1 MSRRHGLQLAVGI
14 VVTIACFAAALWGFG
29 REDYAEIASS
39 FRRADYLTL
48 PAFLFLL
55 AVFFWLK
62 AVRWALLL
70 EPVRPENPITARQS
84 TASLM
89 IGFMGNNVLP
99 AHLGDLVRVVVLAR
113 QYKLS
118 KTAVFSTV
126 VLERVFDVAAI
137 LGILGWG
144 LAAAP
149 QAPPV
154 ARQTSYVL
162 AAMLAVG
169 VAGIVVYA
177 LYTAWF
183 VRTTEWFLD
192 RTPLV
197 PAKLKRK
204 AAEMLESGALGMA
217 ALRNG
222 RLAFWITVT
231 SIVQWALNVVMVQ
244 LSFFAFDIDQPAS
257 VAAIV
262 MGVVAFGVTLPS
274 TPGFFGVIQIAF
286 RYSLAPFDVQAT
298 DAVASSVYYQMVSWI
313 AVTAVGF
320 YYLHRT
326 GMKLTQLE
334 QVAEESEIGLLPAI
348 DHATSRG
355 SFKTE
360 ERSGGGA

>member
-1 MSRRHGLQLAVGI
+1 MSRRHGVQLAIGI

-39 FRRADYLTL
+39 FRRANYLTL
-48 PAFLFLL
+48 PAYLFLL

-70 EPVRPENPITARQS
+70 EPVRPTNPITARQCTS
-84 TASLM
+84 SLM

-99 AHLGDLVRVVVLAR
+99 AHLGDLVRVVVMGR
-113 QYKLS
+113 QFGIS

-137 LGILGWG
+137 LGILVWG
-144 LAAAP
+144 LARAP
-149 QAPPV
+149 KAPPG
-154 ARQTSYVL
+154 ARQTSYML
-162 AAMLAVG
+162 AAMLAVC
-169 VAGIVVYA
+169 VVGIIFYA
-177 LYTAWF
+177 LKTAWF

-192 RTPLV
+192 RTPFV
-197 PAKLKRK
+197 PMSLKRR

-231 SIVQWALNVVMVQ
+231 SIVQWVLNVVTIQ
-244 LSFFAFDIDQPAS
+244 LSFFAFDIKQPTS

-274 TPGFFGVIQIAF
+274 TPGFFGVIQAAF
-286 RYSLAPFDVQAT
+286 RYSLEPFGVAPT
-298 DAVASSVYYQMVSWI
+298 DAVASSVYYQIVSWV

-320 YYLHRT
+320 YYLHKT

-334 QVAEESEIGLLPAI
+334 RVAEESEGEMTPSHTAEPA
-348 DHATSRG
+348 
-355 SFKTE
+355 TE
-360 ERSGGGA
+360 PSGT